1 MTKQK
6 KPQRREEILQ
16 ALAMMLEQEPGARIT
31 TARLAKAVGVSE
43 AALYRHFPSKARM
56 FEGLMDFIEETVFS
70 RFKQIREEAE
80 LTHRQKVEQ
89 MLLVVLTFA
98 ERNPGMCRLLTGDVL
113 AGEQPRLQ
121 EQMNKLFGRIQ
132 AQLKQVMQE
141 AQLAKHHAEL
151 APTPAANLLL
161 AVVEGRIHQ
170 FVRSRFQREH
180 APSIMWQEQWQ
191 KLSLLI

>member
-31 TARLAKAVGVSE
+31 TARLAQAVGVSE

-56 FEGLMDFIEETVFS
+56 FEGLMDFVEETIFS
-70 RFKQIREEAE
+70 RFNQIRAEEN
-80 LTHRQKVEQ
+80 LGHKDKVEQ

-113 AGEQPRLQ
+113 AGEHPRLH
-121 EQMNKLFGRIQ
+121 EQMNQMFGRIQ
-132 AQLKQVMQE
+132 VQIKQVMQE

-151 APTPAANLLL
+151 PPTPAANLLL
-161 AVVEGRIHQ
+161 AVVEGRIQQ
-170 FVRSRFQREH
+170 FVRSRFQRDN
-180 APSIMWQEQWQ
+180 APSKMWNEQWQ